1 MKQLWMTGLLGAG
14 LAIAPQVA
22 QAATFSYSVPLEA
35 EQEVA
40 PNISTSS
47 AQGTATGT
55 LVGDVTSWVFN
66 YTVEYAGLE
75 GPLADGHIH
84 LGERGTNGPVVHF
97 LDSID
102 SFRGTTSGTI
112 VGDYTSNDVL
122 AAGVVTPD
130 VVFNSFLAGGYY
142 FNVHSAAFPGGE
154 IRGQIESFE
163 AAESVPEPA
172 MVLGMLTVGTLGLIS
187 RSKKRRDELK
197 VN

>member
-1 MKQLWMTGLLGAG
+1 MKQLWMIGLLSAG

-40 PNISTSS
+40 PNVSTSS

-55 LVGDVTSWVFN
+55 LTGDVTSWVFS

-75 GPLADGHIH
+75 GLLADGHIH
-84 LGERGTNGPVVHF
+84 FGDRGTNGPVVHF
-97 LDSID
+97 LDNID

-112 VGDYTSNDVL
+112 VGDYTSEDVL
-122 AAGVVTPD
+122 TAGTVTPD

-142 FNVHSAAFPGGE
+142 FNVHSEAFPGGE

-163 AAESVPEPA
+163 TATSVPEPA
-172 MVLGMLTVGTLGLIS
+172 MFLGMLTVGALGLAS
-187 RSKKRRDELK
+187 RSKKTLERIK
-197 VN
+197 G